1 VRRLR
6 DGELVIASDGQG
18 AWCEC
23 RAVVARRARGEEASS
38 SFRLEPAGPVRHE
51 PAPQPPV
58 EIAFSLVKGD
68 RTEWAVAKLTELGAD
83 RILLLVCER
92 TVVRPAGDEP
102 SPRRGERLRRISRE
116 AAMQARRVHL
126 PTVADPV
133 ALEELL
139 QALDPERTSLAEPGG
154 ETAGL
159 ARPVVLVGPE
169 GGWSAGELRL
179 ATERGLSTVSL
190 GAHVMRTETAAV
202 AAAALLT
209 AVRSGSV
216 RPAAPP

>member
-1 VRRLR
+1 
-6 DGELVIASDGQG
+6 
-18 AWCEC
+18 
-23 RAVVARRARGEEASS
+23 VVARRARREPAPS
-38 SFRLEPAGPVRHE
+38 SFRLEPEGPVRYE
-51 PAPQPPV
+51 PAPQPAI

-83 RILLLVCER
+83 RILPLVCER
-92 TVVRPAGDEP
+92 TVVRPGGDEP

-133 ALEELL
+133 GLGELL
-139 QALDPERTSLAEPGG
+139 QAVDPDRTGLAEPGG
-154 ETAGL
+154 EPAGL
-159 ARPVVLVGPE
+159 ARPVLLVGPE
-169 GGWSAGELRL
+169 GGWSPGELRL
-179 ATERGLSTVSL
+179 AGARGLATVGL
-190 GAHVMRTETAAV
+190 GPHVMRTETAAI

-216 RPAAPP
+216 RPGARP